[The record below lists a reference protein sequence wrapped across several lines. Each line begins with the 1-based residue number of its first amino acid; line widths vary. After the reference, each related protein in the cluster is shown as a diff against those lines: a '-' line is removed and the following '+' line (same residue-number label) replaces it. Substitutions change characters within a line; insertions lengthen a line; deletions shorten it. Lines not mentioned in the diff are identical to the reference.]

1 MAKIQKPVTA
11 PNFYGA
17 NPVGIGSCPQLVPD
31 GIGSSPN
38 LAQQELTNPKVW
50 ILAPLPCKF
59 SLNHKRLQI
68 RTDTTLDH
76 PVTWS
81 AALQL
86 TDMMYNYGN
95 MLHPALP
102 LISNLVAQIE
112 IRSQRNKLKIGAAGT
127 VNCRA
132 LLAMSL

>member
-1 MAKIQKPVTA
+1 MSYFHESHLDLPPKTGEKSSVT
-11 PNFYGA
+11 NMSIRFSTEVQ
-17 NPVGIGSCPQLVPD
+17 NRHMVQ
-31 GIGSSPN
+31 N
-38 LAQQELTNPKVW
+38 
-50 ILAPLPCKF
+50 CKF

-81 AALQL
+81 ATLQL

-112 IRSQRNKLKIGAAGT
+112 IRSQRTKLKIGAAGT
-127 VNCRA
+127 DNCRA
-132 LLAMSL
+132 LLAVSL